1 MKKVA
6 VLGLASLF
14 LLTGCGSKK
23 VTCSRDFSAAGI
35 KITGKVIA
43 TVSGKKVKGIEFA
56 FDTNSKE
63 TAQLFCTQYKDAK
76 CSGKT
81 ATIKGDA
88 AYSLMGVSKSD
99 LKDVTKSDFM
109 DAAKANGFKCN

>member
-35 KITGKVIA
+35 KVTSKVTA
-43 TVSGKKVKGIEFA
+43 SFKGKKINGIELA
-56 FDTNSKE
+56 FETNSKD
-63 TAQLFCTQYKDAK
+63 TAKLFCTQYKDAK

-88 AYSLMGVSKSD
+88 AYSMMGISKSD
-99 LKDVTKSDFM
+99 VKDVTKSDFV